1 MTRAAQQHLRHVDF
15 LNTLSTE
22 NHLRSE
28 NTRIVS
34 DHHRLQTVTTNKFC
48 LSAFDNKRYILPDGI
63 KTLPFG
69 HYAIDEI
76 DWNNDDVEWDYDDF
90 SDLLLSY
97 SPEWDNS
104 FVVPHSSPDTIQ
116 SSNTWQPP
124 DPGFVAA
131 QNINDSDIESSD
143 IVDFDASFE
152 ENSTPD
158 NPFINFEAEEASESE
173 SERSVQNCKAILVCI
188 IKFNCPEREREKRE
202 RGRETQN

>member
-1 MTRAAQQHLRHVDF
+1 MLVIIIAPNISHFFLLGCRKLSAKGVTRAAQHLRHVDF
-15 LNTLSTE
+15 LNTLSTG

-34 DHHRLQTVTTNKFC
+34 DHHKLQTVTTNKIC
-48 LSAFDNKRYILPDGI
+48 LSAFDNQRYILPDGI

-69 HYAIDEI
+69 HYEIGDYAIDES

-90 SDLLLSY
+90 SDLLLSS

-104 FVVPHSSPDTIQ
+104 FVVPHSSPDTTTTQ

-131 QNINDSDIESSD
+131 QNINESDIESSD
-143 IVDFDASFE
+143 IVDFDAFRRKLY
-152 ENSTPD
+152 
-158 NPFINFEAEEASESE
+158 A
-173 SERSVQNCKAILVCI
+173 R
-188 IKFNCPEREREKRE
+188 
-202 RGRETQN
+202 